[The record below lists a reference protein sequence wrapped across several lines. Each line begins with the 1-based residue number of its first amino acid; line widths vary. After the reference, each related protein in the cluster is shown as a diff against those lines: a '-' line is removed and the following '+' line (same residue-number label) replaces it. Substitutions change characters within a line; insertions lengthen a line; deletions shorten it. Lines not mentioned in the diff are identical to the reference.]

1 MSRLLYS
8 LRQLRYRRTSSILTM
23 LSVSLAVALVIA
35 ILATVG
41 GMREGILG
49 SMGHY
54 DLVVGKT
61 GSETQLILSTIFHI
75 DNPLGNIPFSY
86 VEKLSADARVK
97 EVIPVGLG
105 DMVQGYRML
114 GTTPAYLTASQ
125 LAVAEGKL
133 FDAPDEAVLGAV
145 VAKALG
151 LKLGDE
157 FVSSHGI
164 SQDGGS
170 DNHDHELEYIVVGIL
185 APTGTPSDRLV
196 FTSLESI
203 WLVHGLLHDEDHD
216 DDHDEEDCDD
226 EDHDHGHE
234 HDDEDGLPVT
244 AILIKPNGPAEA
256 MQLRRELN
264 EESGIQAVFA
274 IAVVRKVLEYLGTG
288 GYLLLGVAFVSVIVS
303 SLALFISMASAAVE
317 RKRDV
322 AVLRALGAKRTVV
335 FGLVCLEAVL
345 IAIVGSAVGYVL
357 GQLTAFGIRLW
368 VISASGITPGF
379 VLINTYQLLALLI
392 AVALGTAAGLVPAL
406 TAYRLE
412 PTKHLS

>member
-1 MSRLLYS
+1 MSRLLFS
-8 LRQLRYRRTSSILTM
+8 LRQLRYRRTSSILT
-23 LSVSLAVALVIA
+23 LFSVSLAVALVIA

-54 DLVVGKT
+54 DLVIGST

-75 DNPLGNIPFSY
+75 DNPLGNIPYSY
-86 VEKLSADARVK
+86 VEKLSADDRVR
-97 EVIPVGLG
+97 EVIPVSLG
-105 DMVQGYRML
+105 DAVQGYRML

-125 LAVAEGKL
+125 LGVAHGKL

-157 FVSSHGI
+157 FVSSHGL
-164 SQDGGS
+164 SQGLSNGE
-170 DNHDHELEYIVVGIL
+170 HDHDLEYTVVGIL

-203 WLVHGLLHDEDHD
+203 WLVHGLLHDEDH
-216 DDHDEEDCDD
+216 HHE
-226 EDHDHGHE
+226 HE
-234 HDDEDGLPVT
+234 HDDEEGLPVT
-244 AILIKPNGPAEA
+244 AILIKPNGPSEA

-264 EESGIQAVFA
+264 DELGIQAVFA
-274 IAVVRKVLEYLGTG
+274 IAVVRRILDYMGTG

-322 AVLRALGAKRTVV
+322 AVLRALGAKRSVV
-335 FGLVCLEAVL
+335 FTLVCMEAFL
-345 IAIVGSAVGYVL
+345 IAVAGSAVGYLL
-357 GQLTAFGIRLW
+357 GQMTALSIRSW
-368 VISASGITPGF
+368 VVSASGITPGI
-379 VLINTYQLLALLI
+379 VLMSTYQVGAILAAI
-392 AVALGTAAGLVPAL
+392 AFGTAAGLVPAL
-406 TAYRLE
+406 TAYRLDA
-412 PTKHLS
+412 TKHLS